1 MDQSLSPTG
10 ETAQLYQNI
19 RDKARAAAGST
30 DQLRLRARSY
40 LDIYDASGGTCRF
53 ALVAA
58 YGALWA
64 YWYLFCG
71 RFAARIFAILDPGS
85 KWMPRTRYRHFRAY
99 VEALKEINALVMTET
114 FVLIHTVKTLGPEAA
129 AKMGFPSDLA
139 ADYANAMNAR
149 VKDEAAL
156 RDLYHRHF
164 LWEQDRVVFTTLEEA
179 FNAFDW
185 PFMRDLCQR
194 PWVWFSYFHI
204 GKSMNFKRF
213 TDPSERIEKGLI
225 AYDRARAFGFEK
237 LFSRTTGRLWLAAKI
252 GL

>member
-1 MDQSLSPTG
+1 MIEATRPHEEKTRI
-10 ETAQLYQNI
+10 YQEI
-19 RDKARAAAGST
+19 REKARAAAGRS

-71 RFAARIFAILDPGS
+71 RFAARIFAIIDPRS
-85 KWMPRTRYRHFRAY
+85 KWTPRARYRHFTAY
-99 VEALKEINALVMTET
+99 VEVLKDINALVMTET
-114 FVLIHTVKTLGPEAA
+114 YVLVHTIKELGPEFATD
-129 AKMGFPSDLA
+129 KGFPTDLTRDYADAMNTPA
-139 ADYANAMNAR
+139 ADED
-149 VKDEAAL
+149 VL
-156 RDLYHRHF
+156 RELYHRHF
-164 LWEQDRVVFTTLEEA
+164 LWEQDRVVSTKLEEA
-179 FNAFDW
+179 FDAFDW

-204 GKSMNFKRF
+204 GKSMNFKQF
-213 TDPSERIEKGLI
+213 TDPMERIEKGLI
-225 AYDRARAFGFEK
+225 AYDRAWEFGFDK
-237 LFSRTTGRLWLAAKI
+237 LFSRTTGRLWLASKI